1 MHEIPRAYVNAFLGA
16 ALFGLSAPLLAALDA
31 GGPRV
36 TAALL
41 YGGYG
46 VIFAAVFRPWRDRVA
61 RGERRWLAV
70 SLGFGGVLAPLLML
84 LGLRSVAGAEA
95 ALWLGAEPLF
105 TVLLGVLLFREP
117 SSPRLWASMVLVVAS
132 GGVLVN
138 VGAPSPGILYLL
150 AAAAAWGLDNQ
161 ASARLVSIRPE
172 SLTAWKGL
180 AGFTGNAVLAWAFSD
195 SIAGAPVTWAAVALV
210 GVLSYGVSLLLVLRA
225 MRHLG
230 GGRAATAFAVSPFVG
245 AAAGFALG
253 QAAAPAWA
261 LVASAVL
268 VGAAGRLLLGEEH
281 AHEHVHEPMEH
292 THEHVHDAHHQHA
305 HVQGDPP
312 GEPHTHRHRH
322 VRLVHAHPH
331 LADVHH
337 RHH

>member
-1 MHEIPRAYVNAFLGA
+1 MHEVPKAYLNAFAGA
-16 ALFGLSAPLLAALDA
+16 ALFGLSAPLLASLDA

-46 VIFAAVFRPWRDRVA
+46 ILFAAMVRPWRDPVA
-61 RGERRWLAV
+61 REERRWLAV

-84 LGLRSVAGAEA
+84 LGIRSVAGAEA

-105 TVLLGVLLFREP
+105 TVLLGMLLFGEP
-117 SSPRLWASMVLVVAS
+117 SSRRLWLSILLVVAS
-132 GGVLVN
+132 GALLVN
-138 VGAPSPGILYLL
+138 VGTPQAGIFYLL
-150 AAAAAWGLDNQ
+150 GAAAAWGLDNQ
-161 ASARLVSIRPE
+161 ASARLASIRPA

-180 AGFTGNAVLAWAFSD
+180 AGLTGNAALAWAFAD
-195 SIAGAPVTWAAVALV
+195 PVSGTPATWIGVMLV
-210 GVLSYGVSLLLVLRA
+210 GVVSYGVSLLLVLNA

-230 GGRAATAFAVSPFVG
+230 GGRAATAFAASPFVG
-245 AAAGFALG
+245 AAAGFLLG
-253 QAAAPAWA
+253 QATVPAWTLA
-261 LVASAVL
+261 LSAVL
-268 VGAAGRLLLGEEH
+268 VGAAGWLLLREEH
-281 AHEHVHEPMEH
+281 AHEHVHEPLEH
-292 THEHVHDAHHQHA
+292 THEHVHDEHHRHKHA
-305 HVQGDPP
+305 PGDPA

-322 VRLVHAHPH
+322 VALVHAHPH